1 MFEQFI
7 RMNHSSHQNYKNDY
21 TEMEYQIIYIKPRTL
36 KVKNSLSEL
45 KKDFKELKDRELRD
59 KETKIKKEMEEHF
72 FELVNVSIDDMDK
85 FEKN

>member
-1 MFEQFI
+1 
-7 RMNHSSHQNYKNDY
+7 
-21 TEMEYQIIYIKPRTL
+21 MEYQIIYIKPRTL

-45 KKDFKELKDRELRD
+45 KKDFKELKNRELRD

>member
-1 MFEQFI
+1 MFEQYI

-45 KKDFKELKDRELRD
+45 KKDFKELKD

>member
-1 MFEQFI
+1 MISFFEKPLNNVWVVYKDESFE
-7 RMNHSSHQNYKNDY
+7 SSKLQKRLYWDG
-21 TEMEYQIIYIKPRTL
+21 IL
-36 KVKNSLSEL
+36 
-45 KKDFKELKDRELRD
+45 DRELRD

>member
-1 MFEQFI
+1 
-7 RMNHSSHQNYKNDY
+7 
-21 TEMEYQIIYIKPRTL
+21 MEYQIIYIKPRTL